1 MMSKIAVATKIQAGE
16 AEKRTERNSDLSLD
30 EIASSLGVRLGTVKS
45 SLNRALARMKTV
57 MSEAQA

>member
-30 EIASSLGVRLGTVKS
+30 DLWNARPVNQEIGKS
-45 SLNRALARMKTV
+45 V
-57 MSEAQA
+57 V